1 MLAALAGLTAL
12 ASLLLVGL
20 LVRLL
25 VGLLAVLAR
34 ATTTSTNGSG
44 ITRSREGFRVSTHL
58 ITYIQ
63 KKTYSGFWKTY
74 RY

>member
-34 ATTTSTNGSG
+34 ATTSTNGSG
-44 ITRSREGFRVSTHL
+44 ITRSREGFRLSTHL

>member
-58 ITYIQ
+58 ITYTQ
-63 KKTYSGFWKTY
+63 KKNLFWFLEDI
-74 RY
+74 